1 MTAALMLNVVT
12 GGNSANI
19 AESIDRFGARENNE
33 CTENMSLTC
42 TVKFSQQHEA
52 LSDITKP

>member
-12 GGNSANI
+12 GGNSANV
-19 AESIDRFGARENNE
+19 AESIGRFGENNE